1 MVNQEHLRFR
11 KGDFLAIAAVVL
23 LAVLV
28 AVFYLPDRSMDPVMA
43 EIYQNGELL
52 KTVSLDEDI
61 SFEVAGKYTNVITVS
76 GGTIAITASDCPGED
91 CVHSGSIHSSG
102 RSLVCLP
109 NEVEV
114 RVVNAQSDVDFVVG

>member
-43 EIYQNGELL
+43 EIY
-52 KTVSLDEDI
+52 KTV
-61 SFEVAGKYTNVITVS
+61 N
-76 GGTIAITASDCPGED
+76 C
-91 CVHSGSIHSSG
+91 
-102 RSLVCLP
+102 
-109 NEVEV
+109 
-114 RVVNAQSDVDFVVG
+114 